1 AASSRPVTPGPQCG
15 PTQMPPPAS
24 GSRPE
29 MRGLIQAALDRSRT
43 TLLLFAS
50 IILAGLAT
58 WQVIPKEANPDVPI
72 PMIYV
77 SLALEGVRPEEGAR
91 LMVRPREQELRGIA

>member
-1 AASSRPVTPGPQCG
+1 
-15 PTQMPPPAS
+15 
-24 GSRPE
+24 
-29 MRGLIQAALDRSRT
+29 MRGLIQTALDRSRT

-77 SLALEGVRPEEGAR
+77 SLALEGVSPEDGET
-91 LMVRPREQELRGIA
+91 